1 MKKIILLFI
10 TLILLG
16 CTQKNKNI
24 VATDRETL
32 IDKVFPELKAECLSK
47 KNITFPNDVLGKP
60 SILAIV
66 FESDAQKIVDTW
78 IAPIMKKYSNNE
90 VNYYEIPM
98 ISGNYK
104 IMKSVIDNGMRS
116 GVPKNLHDNVATYFG
131 KLDEYKT
138 NLMMPDKNSC
148 YIFLL
153 DKEGK
158 IKYISSGNAS
168 INKLEKLYN
177 TVQDL

>member
-10 TLILLG
+10 TTILIG

-32 IDKVFPELKAECLSK
+32 LDKVFPELKAECLSK
-47 KNITFPNDVLGKP
+47 KNITFPTDVLGKP
-60 SILAIV
+60 TIIAIV
-66 FESDAQKIVDTW
+66 FESDAQELVDTW
-78 IAPIMKKYSNNE
+78 IKPVTAKYSNNE

-158 IKYISSGNAS
+158 IKYISSGKAD
-168 INKLEKLYN
+168 NKKLTELYDTAQN
-177 TVQDL
+177 L